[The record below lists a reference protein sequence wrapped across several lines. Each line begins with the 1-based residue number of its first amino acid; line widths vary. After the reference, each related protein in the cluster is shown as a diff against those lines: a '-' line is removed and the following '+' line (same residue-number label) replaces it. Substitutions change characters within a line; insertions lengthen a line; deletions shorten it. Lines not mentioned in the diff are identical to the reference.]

1 MHAGHRVGI
10 VGRNGAGKTTLFELI
25 QGKLAPHE
33 GNVELP
39 AAWRISSLRQHIEP
53 SVRTAIEFVMDGDV
67 RLRRVQTAIERA
79 EKEGNDERLA
89 HALTEFEDLD
99 GYRYEN
105 RAATILVGLGF
116 TASEFSKPYREFSGG
131 WRIRLNLAQALM
143 TPAELMLLDEPTNHL
158 DLEATVWLQRWLSK
172 FDGTVL
178 MIAHDR
184 DFLDSAVDT
193 IVHIDQ
199 YQAKTY
205 RGGYSSFE
213 EQRAALLT
221 QQEVLHQRQI
231 KERQRI
237 GRFIERF
244 RYKATKARQVQS
256 RIKLLE
262 RMQQV
267 AIVRTELPYRF
278 SFQSPGRLDQPMA
291 QIDNCSLGYGGIE
304 VIRDLTQRIYPGDR
318 IGVLGLN
325 GAGKSTLLKSLASE
339 ISPLNGTIQLSE
351 HTSVGYFAQHQ
362 LEILDGRRSARD
374 HVVGLVEMSEQQVR
388 NFLGAWGFGGNDIFR
403 RIDQFSG
410 GEKARLVLAMISLHR
425 PALLVLDEPTNHL
438 DIDMRA
444 ALAHALDSFEGAVIV
459 VAHDQHLL
467 RQCVNE
473 FWLIEGGTLSPF
485 EGDLE
490 EYEVSLE
497 RVSEEAKKSTSRSSK
512 EVRRERADV
521 RNRQRAHLR
530 RKEEVEGLLAKL
542 EQEVQD
548 LNDLLVNPK
557 TFERADRDELNN
569 WMRQHGAKKKQIE
582 ELENEWMSIEE
593 RLYGG

>member
-1 MHAGHRVGI
+1 MGI
-10 VGRNGAGKTTLFELI
+10 VGRNGIGKTTLFELI
-25 QGKLAPHE
+25 QGNLLPHE
-33 GNVELP
+33 GNIDLP
-39 AAWRISSLRQHIEP
+39 DAWRISALKQHVSPTE
-53 SVRTAIEFVMDGDV
+53 RTAIEFVMDGDAQ
-67 RLRRVQTAIERA
+67 LRRVQRSIERA
-79 EKEGNDERLA
+79 EKAENDDAFARALA
-89 HALTEFEDLD
+89 DFEDLD
-99 GYRYEN
+99 GYRYQN

-116 TASEFSKPYREFSGG
+116 TASEFSRPYQEFSGG

-143 TPAELMLLDEPTNHL
+143 TPSDLMLLDEPTNHL

-172 FDGTVL
+172 FGGTVL

-184 DFLDSAVDT
+184 DFLDSSVDS

-199 YQAKTY
+199 LQARSY

-213 EQRAALLT
+213 EQRAAQLS
-221 QQEVLHQRQI
+221 QQEILHKRQV

-237 GRFIERF
+237 EKFIDRF

-256 RIKLLE
+256 RVKLLE
-262 RMQQV
+262 RMKQV
-267 AIVRTELPYRF
+267 AVVRAELPYRF
-278 SFQSPGRLDQPMA
+278 TFQTPLRLDQPML
-291 QIDNCSLGYGGIE
+291 QIDNCSLGYGGIQ

-325 GAGKSTLLKSLASE
+325 GAGKSTLLKSLAAE
-339 ISPLNGTIQLSE
+339 LSPLEGTIRLSE

-362 LEILDGRRSARD
+362 LEILNADQSARD
-374 HVVGLVEMSEQQVR
+374 HVVDVVEMTEQQVR
-388 NFLGAWGFGGNDIFR
+388 IYLGAWGFGGNDIFR
-403 RIDQFSG
+403 RVDQFSG

-467 RQCVNE
+467 RQCINE
-473 FWLIEGGTLSPF
+473 FWLVQGGVVTTF
-485 EGDLE
+485 DGDLDDYEQSLSRETE
-490 EYEVSLE
+490 ES
-497 RVSEEAKKSTSRSSK
+497 KKPTTRSSK
-512 EVRRERADV
+512 ELRRAKADL
-521 RNRQRAHLR
+521 RNRQRNLVR
-530 RKEEVEGLLAKL
+530 RKERVENLLAEL
-542 EQEVQD
+542 EQEVENLNELLIDPKTHQNAERSE
-548 LNDLLVNPK
+548 LND
-557 TFERADRDELNN
+557 
-569 WMRQHGAKKKQIE
+569 WIRQHGIKKKKIE

>member
-1 MHAGHRVGI
+1 M
-10 VGRNGAGKTTLFELI
+10 I

-33 GNVELP
+33 GSVELP
-39 AAWRISSLRQHIEP
+39 SAWRIASLRQHVDP
-53 SVRTAIEFVMDGDV
+53 SGRTAIEFVMDGDL
-67 RLRRVQTAIERA
+67 RLRRVQTAIRRA
-79 EKEGNDERLA
+79 ERDGNDEKLA

-116 TASEFSKPYREFSGG
+116 TATDFSKPYREFSGG
-131 WRIRLNLAQALM
+131 WRIRLNLAQTLM
-143 TPAELMLLDEPTNHL
+143 TPSELMLLDEPTNHL

-172 FDGTVL
+172 FEGTVL

-184 DFLDSAVDT
+184 DFLDSAVDS

-205 RGGYSSFE
+205 RGGYSLFE
-213 EQRAALLT
+213 EQRAAQLT

-237 GRFIERF
+237 GRFIDRF

-267 AIVRTELPYRF
+267 AIVRTEIPYRF
-278 SFQSPGRLDQPMA
+278 SFQSPSRLEQPMV

-304 VIRDLTQRIYPGDR
+304 VIGDFTQRIYPGDR

-339 ISPLNGTIQLSE
+339 LEPLKGSIQLSE
-351 HTSVGYFAQHQ
+351 HTSIGYFAQHQ

-374 HVVGLVEMSEQQVR
+374 HVVRVVEMTEQQVR

-403 RIDQFSG
+403 RVDQFSG
-410 GEKARLVLAMISLHR
+410 GEKARLVLAMISLER

-473 FWLIEGGTLSPF
+473 FWLIERGTVATF

-490 EYEVSLE
+490 EYEESLE
-497 RVSEEAKKSTSRSSK
+497 RVTEVPKKSPTRSSK
-512 EVRRERADV
+512 EVRKERAEL
-521 RNRQRAHLR
+521 RNRQRGLIFVAR
-530 RKEEVEGLLAKL
+530 RKL
-542 EQEVQD
+542 
-548 LNDLLVNPK
+548 
-557 TFERADRDELNN
+557 
-569 WMRQHGAKKKQIE
+569 
-582 ELENEWMSIEE
+582 
-593 RLYGG
+593 RLYWQNWNRKFKI